1 MVAAVLLSA
10 GGLPATGLAAP
21 AFVADAPLSTDTGH
35 VHVGW
40 TSNEPVTLT
49 LTDPDGQ
56 TRPVYNGS
64 GDGIFLSGLA
74 DGEYALE
81 LVGESGAKAA
91 PLALLVTHQS
101 LSQAL
106 WLAGLGGLV
115 FLLTV
120 IVILR
125 GTRGEGA
132 DG

>member
-1 MVAAVLLSA
+1 MVAAVFLAA
-10 GGLPATGLAAP
+10 GGLPASGLAAP
-21 AFVADAPLSTDTGH
+21 AFVDDGPLATDTGH

-40 TSNEPVTLT
+40 TTDEPVTLT
-49 LTDPDGQ
+49 LTAPDGQ
-56 TRPVYNGS
+56 VRPVYNGTN
-64 GDGIFLSGLA
+64 DGIFLSGLA
-74 DGEYALE
+74 DGEYALN

-91 PLALLVTHQS
+91 PLTLSVRHQS
-101 LSQAL
+101 LEQAL
-106 WLAGLGGLV
+106 WLAGLGAIV